1 MTDGEQSERNKP
13 GTAEGSAAE
22 HRGQNAAGSDDA
34 KKLGSEVTAAQEAG
48 IVVDKWTR
56 WMIAIAVMM
65 SAVMELV
72 DTSAVNVSLPYI
84 AGNLSA
90 TVDEATWV
98 LTSYLIANAIIL
110 PVSGW
115 LANYFGRRRLLMIS
129 VVGFTV
135 ASILCGLAPTLPLLI
150 IFRILQGAM
159 GGPLQPTTRAI
170 MLEAFPREER
180 GHAMALWGVGI
191 VIAPIVAPL
200 LGGWL
205 TTDHSWRW
213 VFFINI
219 PVSIVGLFLV
229 WKYVFDP
236 SYIRRPTTPIDY
248 WGMGMLATGI
258 AALQVVF
265 DKGQEDD
272 WFGSHFI
279 VAMSAI
285 AAIALIA
292 FVIWEMRTRHPVVH
306 FKLFRYRTFVTGTS
320 LSLML
325 FFALYGSIV
334 LLPLFMQELLNFP
347 AITAGL
353 WNSPRGIATM
363 IMMPAAGYLIG
374 KRWDMRGLLA
384 GGLVV
389 SAIGAYMFSYL
400 NLSAGPWDFFWPQM
414 VMGAGLSFMFVPL
427 ATITVDPIPQEEMG
441 YATSLIGLARNL
453 GAGIGISVFTSYIA
467 RRDQFHQLR
476 LAASMHQE
484 PGLWPKTLAG
494 LEAYLMHKGAES
506 ASAAHQAIALL
517 YQQLLRHASALSYL
531 DGFRVIAVLLL
542 ITVPFVWIMKKPQF
556 KSGEAGAD

>member
-1 MTDGEQSERNKP
+1 MDRGR
-13 GTAEGSAAE
+13 GSGGRRSGSSDAGAKEAQRLGPEVAAA
-22 HRGQNAAGSDDA
+22 R
-34 KKLGSEVTAAQEAG
+34 EAG
-48 IVVDKWTR
+48 VIVEKWTR

-65 SAVMELV
+65 AAVMELV

-110 PVSGW
+110 PLSGW
-115 LANYFGRRRLLMIS
+115 LANYFGRRRLLMMS
-129 VVGFTV
+129 VIGFSA
-135 ASILCGLAPTLPLLI
+135 ASILCGLAPTLPMLVL
-150 IFRILQGAM
+150 FRVLQGAA
-159 GGPLQPTTRAI
+159 GGSLQPTTRAI

-191 VIAPIVAPL
+191 VIAPIVAPM

-205 TTDHSWRW
+205 TTDYSWRW
-213 VFFINI
+213 VFFINL

-229 WKYVFDP
+229 WRYVFDP
-236 SYIRRPTTPIDY
+236 AYIRRPTSRIDY

-279 VAMSAI
+279 VVMTAI
-285 AAIALIA
+285 AAAGLIA
-292 FVIWEMRTRHPVVH
+292 FVVWELRTHHPVVH
-306 FKLFRYRTFVTGTS
+306 FSLFRYRTFVTGTS

-347 AITAGL
+347 AVTAGF
-353 WNSPRGIATM
+353 WNSPRGIATLF
-363 IMMPAAGYLIG
+363 MMPVAGYLIG
-374 KRWDMRGLLA
+374 KHWDMRALLA

-389 SAIGAYMFSYL
+389 SAAGAYMFSYL
-400 NLSAGPWDFFWPQM
+400 NLNAGPWNFFWPQM

-453 GAGIGISVFTSYIA
+453 GAGIGISVFTAFVA

-476 LAASMHQE
+476 LSASMRQE
-484 PGLWPKTLAG
+484 PGLLPGIVAG
-494 LEAYLMHKGAES
+494 LRKQLVQRGAGQ
-506 ASAAHQAIALL
+506 ATAAHNALVL
-517 YQQLLRHASALSYL
+517 IYQQLLRHASALSYL
-531 DGFRVIAVLLL
+531 DGFRVMAILLL
-542 ITVPFVWIMKKPQF
+542 IAVPFVWIMRKPQF